1 MTRLMVLFIPHLPSA
16 ATPPP
21 KRHTAELGYIALP
34 RRADP
39 LSNFTE
45 GLHTPAGLSLTVL
58 ERSRLM
64 GKAGAPATVRAA
76 AVLTG
81 QERQEGRTTTPRRR
95 PPYQRG

>member
-45 GLHTPAGLSLTVL
+45 GLHTPAGLNLTA
-58 ERSRLM
+58 S
-64 GKAGAPATVRAA
+64 GH
-76 AVLTG
+76 LTYEPTSENAYLLG
-81 QERQEGRTTTPRRR
+81 T
-95 PPYQRG
+95 